1 MKPRKFVG
9 ASSREVLKQVREAF
23 GPDALIVSNA
33 KVAGGIEVI
42 AMPSGSINEIVAEA
56 AGEDAALAPVY
67 GQPPVREAV
76 PRVAASQTAPAEV
89 SFAERLGLRKPGQ
102 RQPRNVETAPQP
114 ARAESPVERPRRE
127 MAPMAEPP
135 REPVRRPEPVSALI
149 DPIQPPPVAAAFH
162 TARATATAAPAR
174 ESFSETMVHDM
185 IAELRSMRAVL
196 EQRLFGLA
204 WTDLSRRDPAKV
216 SALQMLLTAGFSGDL
231 ARRLA
236 EPMPDGIDEQE
247 GSRWLV
253 SEINRNLLTAGA
265 DNDIVER
272 GGVYAIVGPTGVG
285 KTTTTAKLAAR
296 GVVRHGADRVALL
309 TTDTY
314 RIGAHEQLRIYGRIL
329 GVTTSVVR
337 DANELKTTLAELRG
351 KHMVLIDTVGM
362 SQRDKLVAEQV
373 SALARC
379 GGNVKR
385 LLLLNATCNGDT
397 LEDVV
402 RCYEPGSIDGC
413 ILTKLDEAQAIGAAM
428 DVIIRNR
435 LALHFVANG
444 QRVPE
449 DLHVPNRQYL
459 IHRALRA
466 VPTGSVFGL
475 EHEEFPLLLGGQRD
489 GAAAGAPRR
498 AGAHLG

>member
-9 ASSREVLKQVREAF
+9 ATSRDVLKQVREAL
-23 GPDALIVSNA
+23 GPDALILSNA
-33 KVAGGIEVI
+33 KVAGGIEVV
-42 AMPSGSINEIVAEA
+42 AMPSASINEIVSEA
-56 AGEDAALAPVY
+56 VGEETVPDPVY
-67 GQPPVREAV
+67 AQPVVRETAPKV
-76 PRVAASQTAPAEV
+76 TRPDPEPSFLRRLTSREPRVAEPAPRAPVMRDEPPP
-89 SFAERLGLRKPGQ
+89 ER
-102 RQPRNVETAPQP
+102 T
-114 ARAESPVERPRRE
+114 PVERPLRE
-127 MAPMAEPP
+127 AVADFSL
-135 REPVRRPEPVSALI
+135 REQARRPER
-149 DPIQPPPVAAAFH
+149 PVAAVESIPV
-162 TARATATAAPAR
+162 APAPSASVAAVPPSPAPVR
-174 ESFSETMVHDM
+174 ESVSEAMVQNM
-185 IAELRSMRAVL
+185 VAELRTMRAVL

-204 WTDLSRRDPAKV
+204 WTELSRRDPGKV
-216 SALQMLLTAGFSGDL
+216 AALQTLLTAGFSGEL
-231 ARRLA
+231 ARRLTD
-236 EPMPDGIDEQE
+236 PMPEAIDDQE

-253 SEINRNLLTAGA
+253 SEINRNLQTAGS

-337 DANELKTTLAELRG
+337 DASELKSTLAELRG
-351 KHMVLIDTVGM
+351 KHMVLIDTIGM
-362 SQRDKLVAEQV
+362 SQRDKMVAEQV

-466 VPTGSVFGL
+466 SAGSSVFGL
-475 EHEEFPLLLGGQRD
+475 AHEEFPLLLGAQRD
-489 GAAAGAPRR
+489 ASTAMGAR
-498 AGAHLG
+498 AGAYLG